1 MEIIKW
7 SDTAKLMMSL
17 TLILDKIQVLIPYL
31 LSNRSLIMKSLEVF
45 STHELSQRVGEL
57 IRTVGLGGLALITER
72 DHPILLAIPFNQ
84 TLLEHG
90 VHRSLAL
97 ELFKTHGLTLAQAA
111 KTANLTINEFLE
123 LLQETDISV
132 VDYSPAELDSELQ
145 VG

>member
-1 MEIIKW
+1 
-7 SDTAKLMMSL
+7 
-17 TLILDKIQVLIPYL
+17 
-31 LSNRSLIMKSLEVF
+31 MKSLEVF
-45 STHELSQRVGEL
+45 STHELSQRLGEL

-97 ELFKTHGLTLAQAA
+97 DLFKTHCLTMAQAA

-123 LLQETDISV
+123 LLKETDISV